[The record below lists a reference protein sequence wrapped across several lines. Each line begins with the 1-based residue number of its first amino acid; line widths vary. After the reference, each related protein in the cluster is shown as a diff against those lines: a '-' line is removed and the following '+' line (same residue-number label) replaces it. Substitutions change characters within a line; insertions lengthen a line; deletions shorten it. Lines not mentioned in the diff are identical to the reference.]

1 MFTTLHLDKYMLSI
15 YYLPD
20 IVLKM
25 VLGDIGV
32 IVNKT
37 DKQSALM
44 EFNFL
49 VNRKQAVEQI
59 HYYGS

>member
-1 MFTTLHLDKYMLSI
+1 M
-15 YYLPD
+15 PD